1 MIDVC
6 TKSLER
12 HKELAAFVEW
22 KEANRLKETEVWQGD
37 KLFE

>member
-6 TKSLER
+6 TKSSEK

-22 KEANRLKETEVWQGD
+22 NRLKETEVWQGD